1 MKRIIKIGLF
11 SILII
16 SIAVCLWLIG
26 YHTRKSQDNLPSLE
40 SIAEMDEA
48 DVNELLVGYRNYQLE
63 DVWGEPDVESENTW
77 IWGIDEYTRL
87 QVSCN
92 NKDKVVVGSIDAV
105 FQAKILEILDGSYLV
120 EPLEGSPE
128 LRSSDRITVSMKPLN
143 SSLEP
148 EVGDIIEIIHS
159 GEIMESD
166 PARLQDVYNV
176 SAITEQEEEKW
187 DLIPMVMVDGKL
199 YLDTGME
206 SSAEARC
213 GVMDGEIT
221 SSVDG
226 TQKPTRDGESNFGT
240 GYGYQYGPQEG
251 TIEIF
256 MNEKW
261 WVFATEE
268 VRQYI
273 QFPEDTAD

>member
-16 SIAVCLWLIG
+16 AIAVCLWLIG

-148 EVGDIIEIIHS
+148 EVAEKDCGKIRLAE
-159 GEIMESD
+159 ESK
-166 PARLQDVYNV
+166 
-176 SAITEQEEEKW
+176 T
-187 DLIPMVMVDGKL
+187 
-199 YLDTGME
+199 
-206 SSAEARC
+206 AERTKIKNA
-213 GVMDGEIT
+213 
-221 SSVDG
+221 
-226 TQKPTRDGESNFGT
+226 
-240 GYGYQYGPQEG
+240 
-251 TIEIF
+251 
-256 MNEKW
+256 
-261 WVFATEE
+261 
-268 VRQYI
+268 
-273 QFPEDTAD
+273 